1 MSRFFGAVV
10 ILALLLGVAHAG
22 EVPHA
27 RVSTGELSG
36 VRQVDVAAFLG
47 VPFAAPPVGDLRW
60 RAPRPPLAWAG
71 ILLLCG
77 GVLCQV
83 SIRRAPAT
91 AALLNAGVI
100 ALYTILDGI
109 GVRASGQIFAYSLW
123 IFLLGAL
130 PLLLWNARQGSAF
143 FLYAVRRAPQ
153 ALAGGAG
160 TVAAYSLVLWAMTQ
174 APVAVVAALRE
185 TAILFGAAISGLVL
199 KEKIGWNRLAAALMV
214 TMGAILLRLA

>member
-1 MSRFFGAVV
+1 VAASAATHVAYYTLVGAAYRRGDMSYVYPLMRGLPPMLVA
-10 ILALLLGVAHAG
+10 LA
-22 EVPHA
+22 
-27 RVSTGELSG
+27 SG
-36 VRQVDVAAFLG
+36 VLI
-47 VPFAAPPVGDLRW
+47 GDTL
-60 RAPRPPLAWAG
+60 PPLAWAG